1 MPFTMPTDARL
12 VAMTPDE
19 IENLRI
25 EADNAANEISK
36 DMTTITLAR
45 NDLARQSLELADK
58 LAKARSLLRD
68 YKVAEKTLTSLFFRK
83 RKGY

>member
-1 MPFTMPTDARL
+1 MTFTMPTEAEL
-12 VAMTPDE
+12 AQMSPDE
-19 IENLRI
+19 IENKRI
-25 EADNAANEISK
+25 EADNAANEVSK

-45 NDLARQSLELADK
+45 NELARQSLELADK

-68 YKVAEKTLTSLFFRK
+68 YKVAERVLTSYFFRK